1 MMWTSSP
8 DEPPEG
14 DCDALTAL
22 VQEPRHLT
30 CRLALRFVGHLN
42 DAKDATQ
49 ESLIR
54 IVTRLGTFRTPVE
67 VHDLGLHG
75 GFARPARD
83 CQRLVESSV
92 KGPMAFAAF
101 LGSGMGDID
110 STIDEAE
117 YGLVRDG
124 IRASCPYGVLLCLP
138 RPQRAA
144 HLFANVI
151 GLSDVGG
158 AVILECGRA
167 AFRQR
172 LSRTR
177 RPRVT

>member
-1 MMWTSSP
+1 MWTSSP
-8 DEPPEG
+8 DEPPDG

-30 CRLALRFVGHLN
+30 CRLARRFVGISTTP
-42 DAKDATQ
+42 KDATQ

-54 IVTRLGTFRTPVE
+54 IVTRLGTFERRSKFTTWTYTVGLRGL
-67 VHDLGLHG
+67 LGTVNAWSNPRSRDPWRSPRSL
-75 GFARPARD
+75 AREWVTSTAPSTKPSMA
-83 CQRLVESSV
+83 SSV
-92 KGPMAFAAF
+92 MGSAPAAPT
-101 LGSGMGDID
+101 GCCC
-110 STIDEAE
+110 
-117 YGLVRDG
+117 
-124 IRASCPYGVLLCLP
+124 ASPG
-138 RPQRAA
+138 PQRAA